1 MSIKLNVGDLVK
13 IYPKHGAA
21 SYELGIYLGDISTS
35 SRRSPKRQRFLI
47 GDSIIQM
54 VSLDFIY
61 EVISE
66 SR

>member
-1 MSIKLNVGDLVK
+1 MKLNVGDLVK

-21 SYELGIYLGDISTS
+21 SYELGIYLGDVSTS

-47 GDSIIQM
+47 GDSIIKI
-54 VSLDFIY
+54 SGLDFIY

-66 SR
+66 A